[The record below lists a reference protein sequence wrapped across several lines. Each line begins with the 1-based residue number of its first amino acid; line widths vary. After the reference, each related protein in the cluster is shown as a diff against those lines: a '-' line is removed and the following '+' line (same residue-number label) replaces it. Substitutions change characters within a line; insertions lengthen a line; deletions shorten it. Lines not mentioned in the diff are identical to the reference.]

1 MTTYSIYEAADKLG
15 ISVSV
20 LRREI
25 YKKKLT
31 GRKFGGRVYI
41 LDSDLEDYV
50 RLCSTDPD
58 NDKGYEVKLISG
70 DA

>member
-15 ISVSV
+15 ISVS
-20 LRREI
+20 RREI

-70 DA
+70 EA

>member
-1 MTTYSIYEAADKLG
+1 MTTYSIYEAADNLG

-20 LRREI
+20 LRWEI

-50 RLCSTDPD
+50 KKCSTDPS
-58 NDKGYEVKLISG
+58 NDKGYEAQLISREV
-70 DA
+70 

>member
-58 NDKGYEVKLISG
+58 NDKGYEVKLISRE
-70 DA
+70 A